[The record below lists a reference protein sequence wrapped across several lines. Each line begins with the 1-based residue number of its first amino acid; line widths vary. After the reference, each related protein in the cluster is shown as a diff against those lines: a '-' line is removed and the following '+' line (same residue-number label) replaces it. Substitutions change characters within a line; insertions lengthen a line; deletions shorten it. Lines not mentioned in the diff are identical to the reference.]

1 MTDPVR
7 AGPVTLVQLPNST
20 RVIGN
25 AIQSV
30 ESYCEALEMTGE
42 WKVRVDKETRLKYHC
57 VYGRWEAWVDRV
69 NPVFD
74 VTDPPPES
82 APPPTSGS

>member
-1 MTDPVR
+1 MMEPVR

-25 AIQSV
+25 AIESV
-30 ESYCEALEMTGE
+30 EAYCEALEMTGE
-42 WKVRVDKETRLKYHC
+42 WKVRVDKETRLKYYC

-69 NPVFD
+69 R
-74 VTDPPPES
+74 PEFGAS
-82 APPPTSGS
+82 ETGAKA